1 MGIEIN
7 YKEKKKPIESIEV
20 ILDGAGGLINLGL
33 YKGMSVSSI
42 TMGFEEALIRLLE
55 RGDTI
60 KLHPSDVNDLIEA
73 LEKIKGE
80 LENA

>member
-20 ILDGAGGLINLGL
+20 TLDGAGGVINLGL
-33 YKGMSVSSI
+33 NKGAYVSSI
-42 TMGFEEALIRLLE
+42 TMGFEEALIFVLE

-60 KLHPSDVNDLIEA
+60 KLHLSDVNDLIEA